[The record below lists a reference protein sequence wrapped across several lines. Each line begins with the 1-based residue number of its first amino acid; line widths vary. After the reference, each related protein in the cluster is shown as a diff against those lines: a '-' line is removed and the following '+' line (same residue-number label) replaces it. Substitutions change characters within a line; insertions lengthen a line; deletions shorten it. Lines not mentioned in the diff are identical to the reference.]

1 MARHGVVVVALS
13 ALCCA
18 GPASLPAGA
27 ALLARVQQPAAPA
40 AAGASSPQVLDELLA
55 PVALYPDQLLAQML
69 LCAQQPDKV
78 QEFSGWLV
86 RNSELAGTK
95 LQDAAKAAGYDASF
109 VVIAL
114 FPQVVNFM
122 ADNIAWTRQLG
133 DAFSKDQKGVFESI
147 QRLRQKSQQAG
158 NLKTTPQ
165 QKVETRTTKTGEQ
178 AIVIEPA
185 NPQVV
190 YVPQYDP
197 QVVYTQAAPTTTTI
211 VIQEE
216 DDDDEA
222 VAAVAGAAVGFA
234 AGIAIGAA
242 MDNNY
247 YYGPYGWHGGGYM
260 YNDAWDDFYDDREDA
275 REDFYDNREDAREDI
290 ADNRE
295 DARENANERRE
306 NTSSQRTERAET
318 AQQQRT
324 ERSENRQTPEAQAQ
338 RQQRA
343 DTARTNAQAAGAGT
357 GQYSANGASR
367 GTTERSVGSQRQ
379 ELGCLLR
386 VFEWPLRT
394 GGVITREPESIVE
407 PFQWWRARRRRP
419 SAVTAR

>member
-13 ALCCA
+13 ALCCT
-18 GPASLPAGA
+18 GPVSLPAGA
-27 ALLARVQQPAAPA
+27 APFARVQQPATA
-40 AAGASSPQVLDELLA
+40 AAGAFSPQVLDELLA

-147 QRLRQKSQQAG
+147 QRLRQRSQQAG

-211 VIQEE
+211 VIQED

-247 YYGPYGWHGGGYM
+247 YYGPV
-260 YNDAWDDFYDDREDA
+260 R
-275 REDFYDNREDAREDI
+275 
-290 ADNRE
+290 
-295 DARENANERRE
+295 
-306 NTSSQRTERAET
+306 
-318 AQQQRT
+318 
-324 ERSENRQTPEAQAQ
+324 
-338 RQQRA
+338 
-343 DTARTNAQAAGAGT
+343 
-357 GQYSANGASR
+357 
-367 GTTERSVGSQRQ
+367 
-379 ELGCLLR
+379 L
-386 VFEWPLRT
+386 
-394 GGVITREPESIVE
+394 
-407 PFQWWRARRRRP
+407 ARRRVHVQRRLGRLLRRP
-419 SAVTAR
+419 RGCPRGLLRQPRGRPGGHRRQPRGCPRERHRAAREHVEPAHRTRRDRTAAAHRTYREPPDARGAGAAAAAGRHGAHQRAGRRCRHRPVQRQRRVARYHDAIGRIAAAGVRMPSPGIRVAVPNARRHHAGPASRSSSRSSGGGRGGGGRRR